1 MRDRYLRLLGIEE
14 HPTGLEGLRLL
25 VRRHL
30 RAVPF
35 ENVSKLLLYDR
46 EGAGRAAT
54 LAEFLDGI
62 EHQDLGGTCYSN
74 NPFFADL
81 LRGLG
86 YDADLLGADMSKP
99 DVHTCIRVGLDS
111 LAYHVDVGF
120 ASPFREP
127 IRLDRLPA
135 RIDEGGNHFILD
147 RDSAEGAFCMRMFI
161 REECRVTYLAHDPP
175 RTREHFAPAIG
186 MSFAPSST
194 FMQHLRIS
202 RIFEDYSLD
211 LWDREL
217 LRHDAGGTSI
227 RRLATMTELK
237 AAVAEDLGP
246 PRCPVE
252 SAIGVLERLTGKSF
266 FEVAGTARAD

>member
-1 MRDRYLRLLGIEE
+1 MKDRYLRLLGIEGR
-14 HPTGLEGLRLL
+14 PSGLQGLRRL

-30 RAVPF
+30 RVVPF
-35 ENVSKLLLYDR
+35 ENVSKLLLYHR

-54 LAEFLDGI
+54 VAEFLDGI
-62 EHQDLGGTCYSN
+62 EYEDLGGTCYSN

-81 LRGLG
+81 LRALG
-86 YDADLLGADMSKP
+86 YEADLLGADMSKP
-99 DVHTCIRVGLDS
+99 DVHTCIRVRLGS
-111 LAYHVDVGF
+111 RPYHVDVGF

-147 RDSAEGAFCMRMFI
+147 RDAAAGTYRMRLFI
-161 REECRVTYLAHDPP
+161 GEECRVSYLAHDPP
-175 RTREHFAPAIG
+175 RPREHFAPAIE
-186 MSFAPSST
+186 MSFALTST

-202 RIFEDYSLD
+202 RIFRDYSLD

-217 LRHDAGGTSI
+217 FRNDAGGTSH
-227 RRLATMTELK
+227 RHLATMAELK
-237 AAVAEDLGP
+237 TAVAEEFAL

-252 SAIGVLERLTGKSF
+252 AAIGVLERLTGKPF
-266 FEVAGTARAD
+266 FDAASAA

>member
-1 MRDRYLRLLGIEE
+1 MKDRYLRLLGIAGR
-14 HPTGLEGLRLL
+14 PSGLVGLRRL
-25 VRRHL
+25 VGRHL

-62 EHQDLGGTCYSN
+62 EQEDLGGTCYSN

-81 LRGLG
+81 LRSLG
-86 YDADLLGADMSKP
+86 YDADLLGADMSQP
-99 DVHTCIRVGLDS
+99 DVHTCIRVRLDS

-120 ASPFREP
+120 GAAFCEP

-147 RDSAEGAFCMRMFI
+147 RDSAEGTFRMRVFI
-161 REECRVTYLAHDPP
+161 GEECRASYLVHDPP
-175 RTREHFAPAIG
+175 RQREHFAPAIG
-186 MSFAPSST
+186 MSFALTST

-202 RIFEDYSLD
+202 RTFEDYSLD

-217 LRHDAGGTSI
+217 FRHDAAGTSM
-227 RRLATMTELK
+227 RRLATMMELK
-237 AAVAEDLGP
+237 AAVAEDLEL
-246 PRCPVE
+246 PRCPME
-252 SAIGVLERLTGKSF
+252 AAIGVLERLTGKSF
-266 FEVAGTARAD
+266 FGATGIASG